1 MELRQKIQIIQNLI
15 KVENFSLAT
24 INCKKLLKKYPN
36 NSFVYNLCGLALQG
50 DRKILSS
57 VEFFTQALLHEPE
70 NIAAMNNLANSYK
83 HLNQIEKAEDLY
95 LKIIK
100 KDPKNIKALNNYGN
114 LMQKLNNFNE
124 AIKIYEKAFL
134 INKNQLNILFSLA
147 ISYQSIGEFEKA
159 KDYALKILEIDSK
172 NISAHKLISGI
183 TNYKEDKTHLK
194 LMESLTED
202 QNLNNEQKID
212 LYFALGKAYEDLKD
226 FKNSFNYLKEA
237 NKLKKEKTQYSISR
251 DEKIFNNIIK
261 TFGEIDI
268 NSYKK
273 TPTNKQI
280 IFICG
285 MPRSGTT
292 LLEQIIA
299 SHNQVSGAGELVYL
313 QNVIKNNFFQELNL
327 NKQKIIEEALTKK
340 NTLAEKYL
348 HLLNLHNYK
357 TEIITDKTPPNFMW
371 IGFIKIFFPNSKII
385 HCSRDAR
392 DNCLSLFKNNFAS
405 RDMEWAHDQNDIA
418 QYYNLYLKLISFWKL
433 KSPDSIYEANYE
445 SIVSNPEKET
455 RKLLKFC
462 NLEWDD
468 NCLNFYKNKKTP
480 IQTVSVSQARK
491 PIYNSSVNSNSD
503 YSKYLQDMYNILDT
517 Q

>member
-172 NISAHKLISGI
+172 NTSAHKLISGI

-251 DEKIFNNIIK
+251 DEKI
-261 TFGEIDI
+261 
-268 NSYKK
+268 
-273 TPTNKQI
+273 
-280 IFICG
+280 
-285 MPRSGTT
+285 
-292 LLEQIIA
+292 
-299 SHNQVSGAGELVYL
+299 
-313 QNVIKNNFFQELNL
+313 
-327 NKQKIIEEALTKK
+327 
-340 NTLAEKYL
+340 
-348 HLLNLHNYK
+348 LLN
-357 TEIITDKTPPNFMW
+357 IFMKLVKRCAWRMIW
-371 IGFIKIFFPNSKII
+371 I
-385 HCSRDAR
+385 
-392 DNCLSLFKNNFAS
+392 
-405 RDMEWAHDQNDIA
+405 
-418 QYYNLYLKLISFWKL
+418 
-433 KSPDSIYEANYE
+433 
-445 SIVSNPEKET
+445 
-455 RKLLKFC
+455 
-462 NLEWDD
+462 
-468 NCLNFYKNKKTP
+468 
-480 IQTVSVSQARK
+480 
-491 PIYNSSVNSNSD
+491 
-503 YSKYLQDMYNILDT
+503 
-517 Q
+517 

>member
-1 MELRQKIQIIQNLI
+1 MLKNTIINFKSKILYLCRYVIKPIFYLHHFVPGKLDYKWEDSNSDRIIILNKIADKI
-15 KVENFSLAT
+15 KANRYLEIGCDLNQVFNK
-24 INCKKLLKKYPN
+24 INCENKVGVDPSRGGTIKDTSDNFFKTNKEKFDLI
-36 NSFVYNLCGLALQG
+36 FIDGLHTY
-50 DRKILSS
+50 D
-57 VEFFTQALLHEPE
+57 
-70 NIAAMNNLANSYK
+70 
-83 HLNQIEKAEDLY
+83 QI
-95 LKIIK
+95 
-100 KDPKNIKALNNYGN
+100 
-114 LMQKLNNFNE
+114 
-124 AIKIYEKAFL
+124 
-134 INKNQLNILFSLA
+134 
-147 ISYQSIGEFEKA
+147 
-159 KDYALKILEIDSK
+159 
-172 NISAHKLISGI
+172 
-183 TNYKEDKTHLK
+183 
-194 LMESLTED
+194 
-202 QNLNNEQKID
+202 
-212 LYFALGKAYEDLKD
+212 LKD
-226 FKNSFNYLKEA
+226 FKNSFNCLKEA
-237 NKLKKEKTQYSISR
+237 NKLKKEKTQYSISK

-261 TFGEIDI
+261 TFSEIDI
-268 NSYKK
+268 NNYKK
-273 TPTNKQI
+273 TLTNKQI

-292 LLEQIIA
+292 LFEQIIA

-327 NKQKIIEEALTKK
+327 DKQKIIEEALAQK

-348 HLLNLHNYK
+348 HLLNAHNYK

-418 QYYNLYLKLISFWKL
+418 QYYNLYLKLINFWKL

-445 SIVSNPEKET
+445 SIVNNPEKET